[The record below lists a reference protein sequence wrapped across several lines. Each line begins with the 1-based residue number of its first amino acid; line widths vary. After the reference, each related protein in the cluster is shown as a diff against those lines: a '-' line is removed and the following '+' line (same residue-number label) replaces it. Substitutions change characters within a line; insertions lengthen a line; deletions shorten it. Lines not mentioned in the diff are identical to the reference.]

1 MGLDMYLKG
10 KRWITN
16 WPEQP
21 EESKLSSVISE
32 LFPNNVKVT
41 SVTADVGYWRK
52 ANAIHNWFVTN
63 VQDGKDDCEEYDVSR
78 EQLDQLS
85 QQCKIVLGNASLA
98 SSMLPSL
105 GGFFFGGVDYDE
117 NYMSDL
123 RDTIT
128 IIDNTLELDKQW
140 SFSYMSSW

>member
-1 MGLDMYLKG
+1 MGLDMYLRGNRQVREYK
-10 KRWITN
+10 
-16 WPEQP
+16 
-21 EESKLSSVISE
+21 SE
-32 LFPNNVKVT
+32 DKQLCSDINALLPKNLLVYGID
-41 SVTADVGYWRK
+41 AEIGYWRK

-78 EQLDQLS
+78 EQLEQLR

-117 NYMSDL
+117 SSMGDL

-128 IIDNTLELDKQW
+128 IIDNALALDKQW
-140 SFSYMSSW
+140 SFSYTSCW